1 MCAYDPKGK
10 RMNILRTSCL
20 AIALCA
26 SQLCIAQTKV
36 LKVNDSNDPNGPY
49 AVSMIKLA
57 LEHMDTKYEVK
68 VGTENFTQAR
78 ANEEVKNGGLDLIWT
93 TTGKETEEE
102 LEPIR
107 IPLFKGLLGCRIFI
121 INKDNQAKFDNVK
134 TMDDLKKLTY
144 GQGKT
149 WADGKILEANGLKV
163 TKTNKY
169 ENLFFMVDGER
180 FDAFPRGV
188 HEPFGELEKRPKL
201 NLAVE
206 KGILLIYKMDL
217 YLYTSKNNRK
227 LAKELEEGFNKAIA
241 DGSFDKLF
249 YSSPQVKDIVE
260 KANMKNRRVFYLDNP
275 TLSKETP
282 LDRKELWADPKDF

>member
-1 MCAYDPKGK
+1 MKLLK
-10 RMNILRTSCL
+10 ISCL
-20 AIALCA
+20 TLLLSTA
-26 SQLCIAQTKV
+26 QLTTAETKT

-49 AVSMIKLA
+49 TVSMIQLA
-57 LEHMDTKYEVK
+57 LDHMDTKYNLQ
-68 VGTENFTQAR
+68 VGHENFTQAR
-78 ANEEVKNGGLDLIWT
+78 ANEEVKTGGLDLIWT

-102 LEPIR
+102 LEAVR

-121 INKDNQAKFDNVK
+121 INKNNQSKFDNVQ
-134 TMDDLKKLTY
+134 TFEDLKKLTY

-163 TKTNKY
+163 IKTNKY
-169 ENLFFMVDGER
+169 ENLFHMVDGER

-188 HEPFGELEKRPKL
+188 HEPFGEIEKRPNL

-206 KGILLIYKMDL
+206 KNILLIYKMDL
-217 YLYTSKNNRK
+217 YLYTSKANHK
-227 LAKELEEGFNKAIA
+227 LAKEFEDGFNKAIA

-249 YSSPQVKDIVE
+249 YSSPQIKDIME
-260 KANMKNRRVFYLDNP
+260 KANMKNRKVFYLDNP

-282 LDRKELWADPKDF
+282 LDRKELWANPKDF

>member
-1 MCAYDPKGK
+1 MKLLKC
-10 RMNILRTSCL
+10 SCL
-20 AIALCA
+20 TLLLTAAPFGMA
-26 SQLCIAQTKV
+26 ETKV

-49 AVSMIKLA
+49 TVSMIQLA
-57 LEHMDTKYEVK
+57 LDHMDTKYTLK

-78 ANEEVKNGGLDLIWT
+78 ANEEVKTGGLDLIWT

-121 INKDNQAKFDNVK
+121 INKNDQAKFDKVE
-134 TMDDLKKLTY
+134 TFEDLKKLKF

-149 WADGKILEANGLKV
+149 WADGKILEANGLNV
-163 TKTNKY
+163 IKTYKY
-169 ENLFFMVDGER
+169 ENLFYMVEGGR

-188 HEPFGELEKRPKL
+188 HEPFGELALRPKL
-201 NLAVE
+201 DLAVE
-206 KGILLIYKMDL
+206 KNILLIYKMDL

-227 LAKELEEGFNKAIA
+227 LAKELEDGFNKAIA

-249 YSSPQVKDIVE
+249 YSSPQVKDIIE
-260 KANMKNRRVFYLDNP
+260 KANMKNRKVFYLDNP

>member
-1 MCAYDPKGK
+1 MPRFK
-10 RMNILRTSCL
+10 MSCL
-20 AIALCA
+20 ILCLFFCQGALA
-26 SQLCIAQTKV
+26 EVKTLR
-36 LKVNDSNDPNGPY
+36 VNDSNDPNGPY
-49 AVSMIKLA
+49 TVAMIKLA
-57 LEHMDTKYEVK
+57 LEHMDNKYGLEV
-68 VGTENFTQAR
+68 GHENFTQAR
-78 ANEEVKNGGLDLIWT
+78 ANEEVKNGRLDMIWT
-93 TTGKETEEE
+93 TTGKETEAE

-121 INKDNQAKFDNVK
+121 INKDNQSKFDNINSFE
-134 TMDDLKKLTY
+134 DLKKLTY

-163 TKTNKY
+163 IKTNKY
-169 ENLFFMVDGER
+169 ENLFFMTDGER

-188 HEPFGELEKRPKL
+188 HEPFGEIEKRPNL

-206 KGILLIYKMDL
+206 KNILLIYKMDL
-217 YLYTSKNNRK
+217 YLYTSKDNKK
-227 LAKELEEGFNKAIA
+227 LAKEFEDAFNKAIA

-249 YSSPQVKDIVE
+249 YSSPQVKDIIE
-260 KANMKNRRVFYLDNP
+260 KANMKNRKVFYLDNP

>member
-1 MCAYDPKGK
+1 MPLCFKGTPMPRFK
-10 RMNILRTSCL
+10 MSCL
-20 AIALCA
+20 ILCLFFCQGALA
-26 SQLCIAQTKV
+26 EVKTLR
-36 LKVNDSNDPNGPY
+36 VNDSNDPNGPY
-49 AVSMIKLA
+49 TVAMIKLA
-57 LEHMDTKYEVK
+57 LEHMDNKYGLEV
-68 VGTENFTQAR
+68 GHENFTQAR
-78 ANEEVKNGGLDLIWT
+78 ANEEVKNGRLDMIWT
-93 TTGKETEEE
+93 TTGKETEAE

-121 INKDNQAKFDNVK
+121 INKDNQSKFDNINSFE
-134 TMDDLKKLTY
+134 DLKKLTY

-163 TKTNKY
+163 IKTNKY
-169 ENLFFMVDGER
+169 ENLFFMTDGER

-188 HEPFGELEKRPKL
+188 HEPFGEIEKRPNL

-206 KGILLIYKMDL
+206 KNILLIYKMDL
-217 YLYTSKNNRK
+217 YLYTSKDNKK
-227 LAKELEEGFNKAIA
+227 LAKEFEDAFNKAIA

-249 YSSPQVKDIVE
+249 YSSPQVKDIIE
-260 KANMKNRRVFYLDNP
+260 KANMKNRKVFYLDNP

>member
-1 MCAYDPKGK
+1 MK
-10 RMNILRTSCL
+10 ILNVSCL
-20 AIALCA
+20 TLLLAAAPLSMA
-26 SQLCIAQTKV
+26 ETKT

-49 AVSMIKLA
+49 TVSMIQLA
-57 LEHMDTKYEVK
+57 LDHMDTKYNLQ
-68 VGTENFTQAR
+68 VGHENFTQAR
-78 ANEEVKNGGLDLIWT
+78 ANEEVKTGGLDLIWT

-121 INKDNQAKFDNVK
+121 INKNDQAKFDKVQ
-134 TMDDLKKLTY
+134 TFDDLKKLTY

-149 WADGKILEANGLKV
+149 WADGKILEANGLNV
-163 TKTNKY
+163 IKTYKY
-169 ENLFFMVDGER
+169 ENLFYMVEGGR

-188 HEPFGELEKRPKL
+188 HEPFGELALRPKL
-201 NLAVE
+201 ELAVE
-206 KGILLIYKMDL
+206 KNILLIYKMDL
-217 YLYTSKNNRK
+217 YLYTGKNNRK
-227 LAKELEEGFNKAIA
+227 LAKELEDGFNKAIA

-249 YSSPQVKDIVE
+249 YSSPQVKDIIE
-260 KANMKNRRVFYLDNP
+260 KANMKNRKVFYLDNP

>member
-1 MCAYDPKGK
+1 MKLLK
-10 RMNILRTSCL
+10 ISCL
-20 AIALCA
+20 TLLLSTPQMTMAE
-26 SQLCIAQTKV
+26 TKT

-49 AVSMIKLA
+49 TVSMIQLA
-57 LEHMDTKYEVK
+57 LDHMDTKYNLQ
-68 VGTENFTQAR
+68 VGHENFTQAR
-78 ANEEVKNGGLDLIWT
+78 ANEEVKTGRLDLIWT
-93 TTGKETEEE
+93 TTGKETEEK
-102 LEPIR
+102 LEAVR

-121 INKDNQAKFDNVK
+121 INKNNQFKFDNIQ
-134 TMDDLKKLTY
+134 TFEDLKKLTY

-163 TKTNKY
+163 IKTNKY
-169 ENLFFMVDGER
+169 ENLFHMVEGER

-188 HEPFGELEKRPKL
+188 HEPFGEIEKRPNL

-206 KGILLIYKMDL
+206 KNILLIYKMDL
-217 YLYTSKNNRK
+217 YLYTSKANSK
-227 LAKELEEGFNKAIA
+227 LAKELEDGFNKAIA

-260 KANMKNRRVFYLDNP
+260 KANMKNRKVFYLDNP

-282 LDRKELWADPKDF
+282 LDRKELWANPKDF

>member
-1 MCAYDPKGK
+1 MNSFK
-10 RMNILRTSCL
+10 RILVL
-20 AIALCA
+20 FFLCA
-26 SQLCIAQTKV
+26 SQVSLAETKT

-49 AVSMIKLA
+49 AAAMIQLA
-57 LEHMDTKYEVK
+57 IDHMGNKYNLQI
-68 VGTENFTQAR
+68 GHENFTQAR
-78 ANEEVKNGGLDLIWT
+78 ANEEVKTGGLDLIWT
-93 TTGKETEEE
+93 TTGKETEAE
-102 LEPIR
+102 LEPVR

-121 INKDNQAKFDNVK
+121 INKNNQAKFDQVK
-134 TMDDLKKLTY
+134 TFDDLKKLTY

-163 TKTNKY
+163 IKTNKY
-169 ENLFFMVDGER
+169 ENLFYMTDGER

-188 HEPFGELEKRPKL
+188 HEPFGELEKRPNL

-206 KGILLIYKMDL
+206 KNILLIYKMDL
-217 YLYTSKNNRK
+217 YLYTSKSNQK
-227 LAKELEEGFNKAIA
+227 LAKEFEDAFNKAIA

-249 YSSPQVKDIVE
+249 YSSPQVKDIIE
-260 KANMKNRRVFYLDNP
+260 KANMKNRKVFYLDNP

>member
-1 MCAYDPKGK
+1 MPRFK
-10 RMNILRTSCL
+10 MSCL
-20 AIALCA
+20 ILC
-26 SQLCIAQTKV
+26 LCLCQTAKAEV
-36 LKVNDSNDPNGPY
+36 KTLKVNDSNDPNGPY
-49 AVSMIKLA
+49 TVAMIKLA
-57 LEHMDTKYEVK
+57 LEHMDNKYNLA
-68 VGTENFTQAR
+68 VGHENFTQAR
-78 ANEEVKNGGLDLIWT
+78 ANEEVKTGGLDLIWT

-102 LEPIR
+102 LEPVR

-121 INKDNQAKFDNVK
+121 INKNNQAKFDKVQ
-134 TMDDLKKLTY
+134 TFEDLKKLTY

-149 WADGKILEANGLKV
+149 WADGKILEANGLNV
-163 TKTNKY
+163 IKTNKY
-169 ENLFFMVDGER
+169 ENLFYMTDGER

-188 HEPFGELEKRPKL
+188 HEPFGEIEKRPNL

-206 KGILLIYKMDL
+206 KNILLIYKMDL
-217 YLYTSKNNRK
+217 YLYTSKTNRK

-249 YSSPQVKDIVE
+249 YSSPQVKDIME
-260 KANMKNRRVFYLDNP
+260 KANMKNRKVFYLDNP